1 MQTVKAFLDNPARKL
16 CTIAS
21 DQTVWE
27 ALELM
32 AAHNIG
38 AVPVVDD
45 GQLVG
50 IFSERD
56 YARRVELKGLS
67 TKSTRIAAIM
77 THGSITVGLEQT
89 MEQCMQIMT
98 EKRVRHLPV
107 LEASKLIGLV
117 SIGDVLFAMMAEQKQ
132 LIEQLQNYISG

>member
-21 DQTVWE
+21 DQTVWD

-32 AAHNIG
+32 AEHNIG
-38 AVPVVDD
+38 AVPVLE
-45 GQLVG
+45 GGNLVG

-56 YARRVELKGLS
+56 YARKVELQGLP
-67 TKSTRIAAIM
+67 TKSTPISAIM
-77 THGSITVGLEQT
+77 THGSITVSTAHT

-107 LEASKLIGLV
+107 VEASKLIGLV
-117 SIGDVLFAMMAEQKQ
+117 SIGDVLFAMMGEQKQ
-132 LIEQLQNYISG
+132 LIDQLQQYISG

>member
-21 DQTVWE
+21 DQTIWN

-32 AAHNIG
+32 AEHNIG
-38 AVPVVDD
+38 AVPVLDD
-45 GQLVG
+45 GKLVG

-56 YARRVELKGLS
+56 YARKVELEGLS
-67 TKSTRIAAIM
+67 TKSTPISAIM
-77 THGSITVGLEQT
+77 TQGSITVSPDHT

-98 EKRVRHLPV
+98 ERRVRHLPV
-107 LEASKLIGLV
+107 VDDSNLVGLV
-117 SIGDVLFAMMAEQKQ
+117 SIGDVLFAMMGAQKQ
-132 LIEQLQNYISG
+132 LIDQLQRYISG

>member
-1 MQTVKAFLDNPARKL
+1 MQSIKAFLANPARQL
-16 CTIAS
+16 RTVRS
-21 DQTVWE
+21 SQTVWE

-32 AAHNIG
+32 AQHNIG

-45 GQLVG
+45 HQLVG

-56 YARRVELKGLS
+56 YARRVELKGLQ
-67 TKSTRIAAIM
+67 TKTTPIAEVM
-77 THGSITVGLEQT
+77 THGSITIEPQQT

-98 EKRVRHLPV
+98 EKRIRHLPV
-107 LEASKLIGLV
+107 MENGQLIGMV

-132 LIEQLQNYISG
+132 LIEQLQHYISS